1 MVIGFFRSKSNKLK
15 KLLEEDMINDAQKM
29 LDEDDSLTS
38 DLFKYLKMNSETL
51 KANAIYLLTKNY
63 LKNNKDISELYSPLK
78 VFLSQ
83 KSEVLVLNS
92 LMSLKLITDVSPEVY
107 ENFSSEVTQI
117 NKTFVNLDIRNY
129 TGNLIKKYGKFKE
142 YNLSDNQKMLQK
154 HVKQLMKSS
163 KQESLFGRLMEIGSS
178 LFVLMP
184 EKLEVTEKMLEDSI
198 TKDDLQFNVF
208 TIETLKSGKIKE
220 MDPLNIVYQLS
231 KLPTLT
237 KGQVDDTMDQTLD
250 LMGCSKNMIV
260 RNMVLNTVYEV
271 SKKYPDVL
279 YNHISGL
286 ERYEKQY
293 GGNDPVFKAI
303 VKELSKKYNLEN
315 SSLSKVL

>member
-1 MVIGFFRSKSNKLK
+1 MVLGFFRSKSNKLK
-15 KLLEEDMINDAQKM
+15 KLLEDDMLNDAQKM

-38 DLFKYLKMNSETL
+38 DLFKYLKSGSETL

-63 LKNNKDISELYSPLK
+63 LKNNKDVSALFSPLK
-78 VFLSQ
+78 TFLSQ

-92 LMSLKLITDVSPEVY
+92 LISLKLITDVFPEVY
-107 ENFSSEVTQI
+107 ENFNSEVNQI

-142 YNLSDNQKMLQK
+142 YNLSDNQKKLQK

-178 LFVLMP
+178 LFFVLP
-184 EKLEVTEKMLEDSI
+184 EKLEITEQMLEESLS
-198 TKDDLQFNVF
+198 KEDLQFNVF

-220 MDPLNIVYQLS
+220 LDPLNIVYQLS

-237 KGQVDDTMDQTLD
+237 KGQVDDTMPQTLD

-260 RNMVLNTVYEV
+260 RSMVLNTVYEIAQT
-271 SKKYPDVL
+271 YPDVL

-286 ERYEKQY
+286 ELYAEQY
-293 GGNDPVFKAI
+293 GGSDPVFKAI
-303 VKELSKKYNLEN
+303 LKEIAKLYNLEN
-315 SSLSKVL
+315 SPLSKLL

>member
-1 MVIGFFRSKSNKLK
+1 MVLGFLRSKSNKLK
-15 KLLEEDMINDAQKM
+15 KLLEDDMLNDAQKM

-38 DLFKYLKMNSETL
+38 DLFMYFKSNSETL

-63 LKNNKDISELYSPLK
+63 LKNNKDISELFSPLK
-78 VFLSQ
+78 AFLSQ

-92 LMSLKLITDVSPEVY
+92 LISLKLITDVYPEVY
-107 ENFSSEVTQI
+107 ENFNSEVSHI

-142 YNLSDNQKMLQK
+142 YNLSENQKKLQK

-178 LFVLMP
+178 LFFVLP
-184 EKLEVTEKMLEDSI
+184 EKLEITEEMLEESI
-198 TKDDLQFNVF
+198 SKEDLQFNVF

-220 MDPLNIVYQLS
+220 LDPLNIVYQLS

-237 KGQVDDTMDQTLD
+237 KGQVDDTMPQTLD

-260 RNMVLNTVYEV
+260 RSMVLNTVYEI
-271 SKKYPDVL
+271 SQTYPDVL
-279 YNHISGL
+279 YNHLSGL
-286 ERYEKQY
+286 ELYAEQY

-303 VKELSKKYNLEN
+303 LKEIAKLYNLDKSPLSKL
-315 SSLSKVL
+315 L